1 MNPASLPVSQRVQA
15 LVKAL
20 NGAKRTNE
28 ALARCSDG
36 EAMIDVLVDAS
47 RKLGLG
53 LSRDDLLATP
63 PIRDWIWWK
72 NKEALLTVGDNVPRY
87 HQDGG
92 RGRAPK
98 SSDGETQPRRRF
110 LGLF

>member
-28 ALARCSDG
+28 ALARCRDG
-36 EAMIDVLVDAS
+36 EAMIVVLVDAS

-53 LSRDDLLATP
+53 LSRDDLLTTP

-92 RGRAPK
+92 QGRAPK
-98 SSDGETQPRRRF
+98 GNEGEAQPRRRF
-110 LGLF
+110 FGLF